1 MRPGPEV
8 LASFGA
14 GSDPVSLPGG
24 EGTAWRAGEVVLK
37 PAGDPRVAR
46 WTADLYHELALLDPL
61 GSSAARRDPL
71 DPLGPVGHLTV
82 RRDPGFRVPRPLR
95 TVAGDGAAGDWV
107 AQDPLA
113 GAWVAWQWLP
123 GEPASWAGVSPLWPR
138 LIAASRAFHTAL
150 AGRPAPPW
158 LGRDGSQ
165 WAVGD
170 QVAWGER
177 DPGSVLAAAP
187 APLAG
192 QLRSLLAALRPVR
205 LPAQLIHGDLGGNVL
220 FAPGQPPAVID
231 FSPYWRPAGLAL
243 AVAAVD
249 ALTWSGADPAILGDL
264 ADQPELD
271 QLLARA
277 HVGRLVTEVVTRAG
291 GPDPST
297 GLETVAQTG
306 QVVTSLILSRLA
318 LCRLGRFAHPL
329 ARTPGRRA
337 APAATAV
344 ARQPARCDIR
354 PVGCP
359 PVAAPTGLV
368 FHIRIAC
375 LSANGRVVP
384 ALTLA
389 QTSKPGPDPSRLP
402 FLSGTS
408 KPRW

>member
-14 GSDPVSLPGG
+14 SADPVSLPGG
-24 EGTAWRAGEVVLK
+24 RGTAWRAGEVVLK

-46 WTADLYHELALLDPL
+46 WTAGLYRDL
-61 GSSAARRDPL
+61 AARRE
-71 DPLGPVGHLTV
+71 
-82 RRDPGFRVPRPLR
+82 PGFRVPRPLG
-95 TVAGDGAAGDWV
+95 TAGGDWV

-123 GEPASWAGVSPLWPR
+123 GEPASWSGVSPFWPS
-138 LIAASRAFHTAL
+138 LIAASRAFHAAL

-165 WAVGD
+165 WTVGD

-220 FAPGQPPAVID
+220 FAPGQRPAVID

-277 HVGRLVTEVVTRAG
+277 HVGRLVTEIVSRAG

-306 QVVTSLILSRLA
+306 EPVTALVLARLA
-318 LCRLGRFAHPL
+318 A
-329 ARTPGRRA
+329 
-337 APAATAV
+337 
-344 ARQPARCDIR
+344 
-354 PVGCP
+354 
-359 PVAAPTGLV
+359 
-368 FHIRIAC
+368 
-375 LSANGRVVP
+375 GRVV
-384 ALTLA
+384 
-389 QTSKPGPDPSRLP
+389 
-402 FLSGTS
+402 
-408 KPRW
+408 

>member
-14 GSDPVSLPGG
+14 STDPVSLPDG
-24 EGTAWRAGEVVLK
+24 EGAAWRAGEVVLK
-37 PAGDPRVAR
+37 PAGDPQVAR
-46 WTADLYHELALLDPL
+46 WTADLYHELAI
-61 GSSAARRDPL
+61 
-71 DPLGPVGHLTV
+71 

-95 TVAGDGAAGDWV
+95 TGAGDGGVGDWV

-138 LIAASRAFHTAL
+138 LIAASRAFHAAL

-165 WAVGD
+165 WTTGD

-277 HVGRLVTEVVTRAG
+277 HVGRLVTEVVSRRG
-291 GPDPST
+291 DPDPSAA
-297 GLETVAQTG
+297 LETVTRTG
-306 QVVTSLILSRLA
+306 EPVTALVLERCGSGRARPVKKLSR
-318 LCRLGRFAHPL
+318 
-329 ARTPGRRA
+329 RT
-337 APAATAV
+337 
-344 ARQPARCDIR
+344 IR
-354 PVGCP
+354 
-359 PVAAPTGLV
+359 
-368 FHIRIAC
+368 
-375 LSANGRVVP
+375 
-384 ALTLA
+384 
-389 QTSKPGPDPSRLP
+389 
-402 FLSGTS
+402 
-408 KPRW
+408 

>member
-14 GSDPVSLPGG
+14 STDPVSLPGG

-37 PAGDPRVAR
+37 PAGDPQVAR
-46 WTADLYHELALLDPL
+46 WTADLYHELAI
-61 GSSAARRDPL
+61 
-71 DPLGPVGHLTV
+71 

-95 TVAGDGAAGDWV
+95 TGAGDGGVGDWV

-138 LIAASRAFHTAL
+138 LIAASRAFHAAL

-165 WAVGD
+165 WTTGD
-170 QVAWGER
+170 QVAWGAR

-243 AVAAVD
+243 AIAAVD

-277 HVGRLVTEVVTRAG
+277 HVGRLVTEVVSRRG
-291 GPDPST
+291 DPDPSAA
-297 GLETVAQTG
+297 LETVTRTG
-306 QVVTSLILSRLA
+306 EPVTALVLERLA
-318 LCRLGRFAHPL
+318 
-329 ARTPGRRA
+329 AR
-337 APAATAV
+337 
-344 ARQPARCDIR
+344 
-354 PVGCP
+354 
-359 PVAAPTGLV
+359 
-368 FHIRIAC
+368 
-375 LSANGRVVP
+375 RVV
-384 ALTLA
+384 
-389 QTSKPGPDPSRLP
+389 
-402 FLSGTS
+402 
-408 KPRW
+408 

>member
-14 GSDPVSLPGG
+14 SADPVPLPGG
-24 EGTAWRAGEVVLK
+24 EGTTWRAGEVVLK

-46 WTADLYHELALLDPL
+46 WTADLYRDLD
-61 GSSAARRDPL
+61 S
-71 DPLGPVGHLTV
+71 LGPVGHLDPLDPLDQTGPTGPLTG
-82 RRDPGFRVPRPLR
+82 RRDPGFRVPRPLG
-95 TVAGDGAAGDWV
+95 TAAGDWV
-107 AQDPLA
+107 ARDPLA

-138 LIAASRAFHTAL
+138 LIAASRAFHAAL

-165 WAVGD
+165 WTVGD

-264 ADQPELD
+264 AGQPELD

-277 HVGRLVTEVVTRAG
+277 HVGRLVTEIVSRRGA
-291 GPDPST
+291 PDPST
-297 GLETVAQTG
+297 GLETVAQSG
-306 QVVTSLILSRLA
+306 EPVTALVLARLA
-318 LCRLGRFAHPL
+318 
-329 ARTPGRRA
+329 
-337 APAATAV
+337 
-344 ARQPARCDIR
+344 
-354 PVGCP
+354 
-359 PVAAPTGLV
+359 
-368 FHIRIAC
+368 
-375 LSANGRVVP
+375 
-384 ALTLA
+384 
-389 QTSKPGPDPSRLP
+389 
-402 FLSGTS
+402 
-408 KPRW
+408 

>member
-1 MRPGPEV
+1 MSWLSAGT
-8 LASFGA
+8 LASGCRGRSALAPGTGA
-14 GSDPVSLPGG
+14 P
-24 EGTAWRAGEVVLK
+24 
-37 PAGDPRVAR
+37 
-46 WTADLYHELALLDPL
+46 
-61 GSSAARRDPL
+61 
-71 DPLGPVGHLTV
+71 
-82 RRDPGFRVPRPLR
+82 
-95 TVAGDGAAGDWV
+95 GDGGVGDGGVGDWV

-113 GAWVAWQWLP
+113 GAWVAWQWRP

-138 LIAASRAFHTAL
+138 LIAASRAFHAAL

-165 WAVGD
+165 WTTGD

-277 HVGRLVTEVVTRAG
+277 HVGRLVTEVVSRRG
-291 GPDPST
+291 DPDPSAA
-297 GLETVAQTG
+297 LETVTRTG
-306 QVVTSLILSRLA
+306 EPVTALVLARLA
-318 LCRLGRFAHPL
+318 A
-329 ARTPGRRA
+329 
-337 APAATAV
+337 
-344 ARQPARCDIR
+344 
-354 PVGCP
+354 
-359 PVAAPTGLV
+359 
-368 FHIRIAC
+368 
-375 LSANGRVVP
+375 GRV
-384 ALTLA
+384 A
-389 QTSKPGPDPSRLP
+389 
-402 FLSGTS
+402 
-408 KPRW
+408 

>member
-14 GSDPVSLPGG
+14 STDPVSLPDG
-24 EGTAWRAGEVVLK
+24 EGAAWRAGEVVLK
-37 PAGDPRVAR
+37 PAGDPQVAR
-46 WTADLYHELALLDPL
+46 WTADLYHELAI
-61 GSSAARRDPL
+61 
-71 DPLGPVGHLTV
+71 

-95 TVAGDGAAGDWV
+95 TGAGDGGVGDWV

-138 LIAASRAFHTAL
+138 LIAASRAFHAAL

-165 WAVGD
+165 WTTGD

-220 FAPGQPPAVID
+220 FAPGQRPAVID

-277 HVGRLVTEVVTRAG
+277 HVGRLVTEVVSRRG
-291 GPDPST
+291 DPDPSAA
-297 GLETVAQTG
+297 LETVTRTG
-306 QVVTSLILSRLA
+306 EPVTALVLERLA
-318 LCRLGRFAHPL
+318 
-329 ARTPGRRA
+329 AR
-337 APAATAV
+337 
-344 ARQPARCDIR
+344 
-354 PVGCP
+354 
-359 PVAAPTGLV
+359 
-368 FHIRIAC
+368 
-375 LSANGRVVP
+375 RVV
-384 ALTLA
+384 
-389 QTSKPGPDPSRLP
+389 
-402 FLSGTS
+402 
-408 KPRW
+408 